1 MSPALRRKDGRV
13 QAMRGCRP
21 VLYRSGK
28 AWRSAARTS
37 LVLLVCGCAAA
48 GDGALNAQCRAIDGD
63 AGVYDARDLN
73 EEAALERALYQC
85 QLDARD
91 PTSCRTAG
99 CRAPE

>member
-1 MSPALRRKDGRV
+1 MQAKRR
-13 QAMRGCRP
+13 CRP
-21 VLYRSGK
+21 VVYGSVK
-28 AWRSAARTS
+28 AWRSAAKAS

-48 GDGALNAQCRAIDGD
+48 VDGALNAQCRAIDGD
-63 AGVYDARDLN
+63 AHVYDARDLN

-99 CRAPE
+99 CSAPE